1 MALGKVPHD
10 LRETMFRA
18 LVVIGFFPEPLNLE
32 SVAEAVVMDPMR
44 SMTFDSNWRLLD
56 PAKSLLDY
64 LGSFISVAKVW
75 NADAWSAAA
84 PASPSA
90 ASISTMASST
100 GSVLNEATA
109 ELAHSSVKEFVSARW
124 DRIAAESHSVEVEP
138 TVTPT
143 DHVHGCC
150 VVYLAHLL
158 RQDCAAFT
166 RNAFDEQFP
175 FAYFA
180 QLVTL
185 DGILRHAPSPP
196 MRRRLAPLGRYLR
209 LVPHAGP
216 LGPPAPRQVLHP
228 LRGRG

>member
-1 MALGKVPHD
+1 MQLEELKLQWTRPAILEALQSLPGDLDQAYDVALSRIPHD

-100 GSVLNEATA
+100 GSVLNETTA

-124 DRIAAESHSVEVEP
+124 DRIAAESHGLEGQP
-138 TVTPT
+138 TATPT
-143 DHVHGCC
+143 DHIHG
-150 VVYLAHLL
+150 
-158 RQDCAAFT
+158 T
-166 RNAFDEQFP
+166 RFIARRYEE
-175 FAYFA
+175 
-180 QLVTL
+180 L
-185 DGILRHAPSPP
+185 
-196 MRRRLAPLGRYLR
+196 MRM
-209 LVPHAGP
+209 
-216 LGPPAPRQVLHP
+216 
-228 LRGRG
+228 